1 MGLLMIMRH
10 GKSDWSA
17 GSMTD
22 HERPLNARGVAAAT
36 RMGEVL
42 TQAGLVPDRV
52 IASSATRTTSTAQLA
67 ARAGGWGA
75 QVETTDRLYGAT
87 PDEVIR
93 VIKAVPDS
101 VGRLLIVGHE
111 PTSSGLIGELTGAMV
126 QVKTATVAA
135 LAVADAWDEVDQWRA
150 EIVTVLQPRHFTT

>member
-17 GSMTD
+17 GALTD
-22 HERPLNARGVAAAT
+22 HERPLNARGVAAAS

-42 TQAGLVPDRV
+42 TEAGLIPDR
-52 IASSATRTTSTAQLA
+52 ILASSATRTTSTAELA
-67 ARAGGWGA
+67 ARAGGWDAEIEATG
-75 QVETTDRLYGAT
+75 RLYGAT
-87 PDEVIR
+87 PDDVIR
-93 VIKAVPDS
+93 VVKAVPAS

-135 LAVADAWDEVDQWRA
+135 LAVADHWDEVDQWRA
-150 EIVTVLQPRHFTT
+150 EIVTVLQPRHFTS

>member
-10 GKSDWSA
+10 AKSDWNA
-17 GSMTD
+17 GATTD

-42 TQAGLVPDRV
+42 TAAGLIPDRI

-67 ARAGGWGA
+67 ARAGGWDA
-75 QVETTDRLYGAT
+75 DVETSDHLYGAT
-87 PDEVIR
+87 PDAVVQ
-93 VIKAVPDS
+93 VIKKVPDS
-101 VGRLLIVGHE
+101 VGRLLVVGHE

-126 QVKTATVAA
+126 QVKTATVTA

-150 EIVTVLQPRHFTT
+150 EIVTVLQPRHFTD

>member
-10 GKSDWSA
+10 GKSDWHA
-17 GSMTD
+17 GAMTD

-42 TQAGLVPDRV
+42 TGAGLIPDRI
-52 IASSATRTTSTAQLA
+52 IASSAIRTTSTAQLA
-67 ARAGGWGA
+67 ARSGRWDADI
-75 QVETTDRLYGAT
+75 ETTDRLYGAS
-87 PDEVIR
+87 PDEVVR
-93 VIKAVPDS
+93 VIKAVPAS

-126 QVKTATVAA
+126 QVKTATVTA
-135 LAVADAWDEVDQWRA
+135 LAVADDWDEVDQWRA
-150 EIVTVLQPRHFTT
+150 EIVTVLQPRHFTR

>member
-10 GKSDWSA
+10 GKSDWKA
-17 GSMTD
+17 GAMTD
-22 HERPLNARGVAAAT
+22 HERPLNQRGVTAAT

-42 TQAGLVPDRV
+42 TQAGLVPDRI
-52 IASSATRTTSTAQLA
+52 IASSATRTASTAEHA
-67 ARAGGWGA
+67 ARAGGWKA
-75 QVETTDRLYGAT
+75 QVEATDVLYGAT
-87 PDEVIR
+87 PDAVIR
-93 VIKAVPDS
+93 VIKAVPNS

-135 LAVADAWDEVDQWRA
+135 LAVADHWDEVDQWRA
-150 EIVTVLQPRHFTT
+150 EIVAVLQPRHFTS

>member
-10 GKSDWSA
+10 GKSDWNA
-17 GSMTD
+17 GAMTD
-22 HERPLNARGVAAAT
+22 HERPLNQRGVDAAT

-42 TQAGLVPDRV
+42 TRAGLVPDRI
-52 IASSATRTTSTAQLA
+52 IASSATRTASTAQLA
-67 ARAGGWGA
+67 ARAGGWKA
-75 QVETTDRLYGAT
+75 QVETTDVLYGAT
-87 PDEVIR
+87 PDAVIR

-135 LAVADAWDEVDQWRA
+135 LAVADDWDEVDQWRA
-150 EIVTVLQPRHFTT
+150 EIVTVLQPRHFTS